1 MGPRSSR
8 GSSIHLA
15 IRCVPLTLVA
25 TACARLADKILG
37 VRVPGTVVMDLAFL
51 PLLLVLAAASYR
63 YLEVP
68 AKRWMRDSL
77 IRSIERRAA
86 ARG

>member
-1 MGPRSSR
+1 MDPCVPALVLLSGDVLAGLHGAEIVSWKPWSSR
-8 GSSIHLA
+8 HSA
-15 IRCVPLTLVA
+15 CPADADLV
-25 TACARLADKILG
+25 
-37 VRVPGTVVMDLAFL
+37 FL

-68 AKRWMRDSL
+68 AKRWMRDRL